1 MEVYTVILLL
11 NRSGLDDHCCR
22 CIVSNKQVPK
32 TVLVPGLIRV
42 ELELELAVVICPLS
56 PVEGVEVIR
65 NLNPRIVVMKER
77 EEQLH

>member
-1 MEVYTVILLL
+1 MEVDTVILLL
-11 NRSGLDDHCCR
+11 HRSRLDDHGGR
-22 CIVSNKQVPK
+22 CVISNKQVPK

-65 NLNPRIVVMKER
+65 NLNPRVVIVKER